1 MDHMLSCILW
11 LLFTWLFV
19 MALSSFYKRSKAGSE
34 QQPPGPTPYPV
45 IGNLLELGDKPH
57 KSLAKLAKIHGPIM
71 TLKFGQVT
79 TVVVSSASM
88 AKAILQNHDSS
99 FCNRMVPDAA
109 CSYNHQEIGMV
120 WLPVSTPWK
129 NLRKICNLHIFSS
142 HKLDANQD
150 IRRKK
155 IKHLL
160 AYVEENCRVG
170 QAIVIGQAV
179 FNTSLNV
186 LSNTIFSVDLVD
198 PTAREF
204 KDIVWGIMT
213 ELGKPNLSDN
223 FPLLKKLDLQGI
235 RRRMTIHY
243 SKIFEV
249 FDRLIDQRLDQRQ
262 EHGYNTSTES
272 SDVLDTLLNIRQD
285 KSVEIDGNDIKHL
298 LLDLFVAG
306 ADTTSS
312 TLEWAMAELLHSPE
326 ALSKAR
332 LELEQTIG
340 RGKPLEESDI
350 TRLPYL
356 QAILKETFRLHPV
369 APLFLPRKAS
379 TDVEIAGFTVQK
391 GSKVLVNAWAI
402 GRDESTWDNPLIFM
416 PERFLG
422 SDLDVKGRNFE
433 LIPFGA
439 GRRICPGLPLAIRM
453 LHIMLGSLI
462 NSFDWK
468 LEGENM
474 DMEEKFGLTIQKAQP
489 LYVVPV
495 AI

>member
-1 MDHMLSCILW
+1 
-11 LLFTWLFV
+11 
-19 MALSSFYKRSKAGSE
+19 MALSSLYKRRKAGSE

-204 KDIVWGIMT
+204 KDIVWGI
-213 ELGKPNLSDN
+213 
-223 FPLLKKLDLQGI
+223 

-312 TLEWAMAELLHSPE
+312 TLEWAMAELLHGPE

-340 RGKPLEESDI
+340 WGKPLEESDI

-356 QAILKETFRLHPV
+356 QAVLKETF
-369 APLFLPRKAS
+369 
-379 TDVEIAGFTVQK
+379 
-391 GSKVLVNAWAI
+391 
-402 GRDESTWDNPLIFM
+402 RDESTWDNPLIFM

-468 LEGENM
+468 LEHEKM
-474 DMEEKFGLTIQKAQP
+474 DMEEKFGITLQKAQP
-489 LYVVPV
+489 LRAVPI